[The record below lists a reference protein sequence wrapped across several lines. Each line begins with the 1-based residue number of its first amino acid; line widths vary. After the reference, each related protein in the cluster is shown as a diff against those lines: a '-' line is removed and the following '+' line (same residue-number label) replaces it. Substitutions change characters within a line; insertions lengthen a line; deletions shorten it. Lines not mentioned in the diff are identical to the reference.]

1 MWRYEVDGNAD
12 LEYTVAVMKEV
23 GEVPP
28 FFARWLMKLAKAIED
43 RYEEE
48 GRLEGIARLKELRK
62 RYRRFTAVGK

>member
-1 MWRYEVDGNAD
+1 
-12 LEYTVAVMKEV
+12 
-23 GEVPP
+23 
-28 FFARWLMKLAKAIED
+28 MKLAKAIDD